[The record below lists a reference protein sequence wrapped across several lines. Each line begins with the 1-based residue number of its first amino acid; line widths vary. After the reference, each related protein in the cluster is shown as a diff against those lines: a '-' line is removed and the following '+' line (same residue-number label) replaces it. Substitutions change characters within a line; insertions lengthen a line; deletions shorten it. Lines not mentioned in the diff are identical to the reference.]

1 MRDIVWR
8 VGLTLAALALLS
20 ILGLNVSCGAAN
32 QLLEQ
37 ALGQTPQALIARYL
51 TAIAAGD
58 RQSALASWSPPEMPN
73 AALLARRQATTDEL
87 LAYGPRLE
95 YRVLDV
101 VWWRTCCE
109 PGVIDDADEAGGAR
123 VRIALTGR
131 DRPEKVYVFDLL
143 VPGGYWGAAAGYP
156 VREWAIVDLYPEEA
170 GPLAWPWRQQ
180 DD

>member
-20 ILGLNVSCGAAN
+20 ILGLNVSCGAAIR
-32 QLLEQ
+32 LLEQ
-37 ALGQTPQALIARYL
+37 ALRQTPQAVIAHYL

-58 RQSALASWSPPEMPN
+58 RQSALAFWSPPATPN
-73 AALLARRQATTDEL
+73 VALMARRQVTTDEL

-109 PGVIDDADEAGGAR
+109 PGVIDDAHKAGGAR
-123 VRIALTGR
+123 VQIALKGR
-131 DRPEKVYVFDLL
+131 DRSEQVYVFDLL
-143 VPGGYWGAAAGYP
+143 VPGGYWGAAAGNP
-156 VREWAIVDLYPEEA
+156 VRAWAIVDLYPEGA
-170 GPLAWPWRQQ
+170 SPLAWPWSQQ